1 MKNNLTA
8 IIFGLAIVIAAAV
21 LGNSYMNRNKSQ
33 RTIAVT
39 GLGKSD
45 FTSDLIVWEARFIS
59 NNNNL
64 QQAYKDLANDKGIVT
79 QYLTSKGVDAGNIVF
94 SAVNTTENEEP
105 NYGPNGNYIG
115 TTFTGYSLS
124 QHVEI
129 KSAKVSETE
138 KISREIT
145 ELLNKGVQLYSEAP
159 RYYFTKIEDLKVEM
173 ISRATEN
180 ARLRAE
186 KIAENSGSKL
196 GELVSAR
203 MGIFQITGQ
212 NSGEDYSWGGAFN
225 TSSKEKTTSI
235 TMKLTYNVD

>member
-1 MKNNLTA
+1 MKASITA
-8 IIFGLAIVIAAAV
+8 IIFGFAIVIASAV
-21 LGNSYMNRNKSQ
+21 LGNAFMNRNKAQ

-45 FTSDLIVWEARFIS
+45 FTSDLIVWEARFTR
-59 NNNNL
+59 NNTNL
-64 QQAYKDLANDKGIVT
+64 QQAYKDLESDKNKVT
-79 QYLTSKGVDAGNIVF
+79 QYLTNKGVPNENIVF
-94 SAVNTTENEEP
+94 SAVSTSENNEP

-115 TTFTGYSLS
+115 TTFTGYNLS
-124 QHVEI
+124 QSVEI
-129 KSAKVSETE
+129 NSKNVAAIET
-138 KISREIT
+138 ISREIT
-145 ELLNKGVQLYSEAP
+145 ELLNQGVQLYSAAP
-159 RYYFTKIEDLKVEM
+159 RYYYTKIEDLKIEM

-186 KIAENSGSKL
+186 KIAENSGSGL
-196 GELVSAR
+196 GELVKAR

-212 NSGEDYSWGGAFN
+212 NSGEDYSWGGAYN